1 MSIKRWI
8 AFLID
13 YMICAFLNIFIY
25 TLLSPIYRLFLNNQ
39 VNYNYMP
46 KLEFTFLFRHYVI
59 GITFR
64 ISVFLLVIATAFFA
78 YLSKGM
84 SIGDKI
90 LNIKICSRKVF
101 GIKFLLLRFT
111 LRTITVFVFQLFVFI
126 NIIVMI
132 IKKNVGVAWYDDLL
146 GIEVIENNSNN

>member
-13 YMICAFLNIFIY
+13 YMICAFLNILIY
-25 TLLSPIYRLFLNNQ
+25 ILLSPIYRFFLNNQ
-39 VNYNYMP
+39 VNYMP
-46 KLEFTFLFRHYVI
+46 KIEFTFLFRHYII
-59 GITFR
+59 GITF
-64 ISVFLLVIATAFFA
+64 ITSVFLLVIATTFYA
-78 YLSKGM
+78 YFSKGM

-90 LNIKICSRKVF
+90 LNIKIYSRKIF

-111 LRTITVFVFQLFVFI
+111 LRTITVFVFQLFIFI

-132 IKKNVGVAWYDDLL
+132 IKKNVSIAWYDDLL
-146 GIEVIENNSNN
+146 GIEVVEKNNS